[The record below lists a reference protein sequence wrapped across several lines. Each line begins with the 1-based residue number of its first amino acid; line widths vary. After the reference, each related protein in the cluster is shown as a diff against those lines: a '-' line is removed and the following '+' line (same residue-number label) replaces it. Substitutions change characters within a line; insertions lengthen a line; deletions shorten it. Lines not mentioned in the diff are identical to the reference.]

1 MTSDFEALLP
11 TSPMPE
17 ELAQIPPLPIFCKE
31 SIDFANALSGE
42 LLRHRDVK
50 AFPDLVALAYWLRRA
65 HVERLRLAL
74 LDRVSGT
81 IQHPRGTVFHIA
93 PSNVDTIFVYSWLLS
108 LLTGNRNIVRL
119 PSKQSVQTDML
130 VQAVARVL
138 SLPAHHE
145 VARRNLLVRYVIN
158 DVITTRLS
166 AVCDVR
172 VIWGG
177 NDTIRNVRQIPLPP
191 HAIEVAF
198 ANKYSLAAIEL
209 DRWLSLSDADRQTL
223 AQAFVND
230 AYTFDQMACSSPR
243 LVLWVGSLANLS
255 QASSDFWL
263 RVEGILADSSDKLD
277 DVDIVNKWIAQDS
290 LAIQAKVAHRSS
302 VSNRLNRTWL
312 AEPGLHVDLHCGA
325 GLFLE
330 SHLHDLPA
338 LAPLLSRTV
347 QTLSYACFDLDTL
360 RDFLT
365 TPGLAGIDRVVP
377 FGQALAFSDI
387 WDGHDLLRT
396 FVRQVT
402 LL

>member
-11 TSPMPE
+11 ASPIPE
-17 ELAQIPPLPIFCKE
+17 ELAQTAPLPIFCKA
-31 SIDFANALSGE
+31 SIDFASALSGE
-42 LLRHRDVK
+42 LLRHGDIK

-74 LDRVSGT
+74 LDRVGDS

-119 PSKQSVQTDML
+119 PSKQSIQTDML

-138 SLPAHHE
+138 SLPSHHA
-145 VARRNLLVRYVIN
+145 VARRNLLVRYPIN
-158 DVITTRLS
+158 DVITARLS

-177 NDTIRNVRQIPLPP
+177 DDTIRNVRQIPMPP

-209 DRWLSLSDADRQTL
+209 DRWLSLSDADRQAL

-243 LVLWVGSLANLS
+243 LVVWVGSQANLS

-263 RVEGILADSSDKLD
+263 RVEGILAGSNEALD
-277 DVDIVNKWIAQDS
+277 DVDSINKRIAQDA
-290 LAIQAKVAHRSS
+290 LAIQVDVSHRSS
-302 VSNRLNRTWL
+302 ASNRVSRTWL
-312 AEPGLHVDLHCGA
+312 SVPALHVDLHCGA

-330 SHLHDLPA
+330 SHLADLQA
-338 LAPLLSRTV
+338 LTPLLSRTV
-347 QTLSYACFDLDTL
+347 QTLSYAGFDHDTL
-360 RDFLT
+360 RDFLN

-396 FVRQVT
+396 FLRQVT